1 MVGAETEEEWVV
13 VLRVPKPL
21 RMGCALQVAQTM
33 KMTRSGHGINAK
45 VVRRPM
51 SQKEAEKIARD
62 PNSGPD
68 FQVVFNPPLSICNK
82 LTKYVYLSGI
92 AALTKENL
100 ELLGITLIINA
111 TYEWPNVEPEG
122 VTCYRVPV
130 DDSEGDD
137 IGIYFDDVSDK
148 IEENAQNGG
157 KTLVHCMA
165 GASRSTTLVLAYLE
179 NAQNGGK
186 TLVHCMAGASR
197 STTLV
202 LAYLVKY
209 ERIALKNAFSS
220 VKKRRETA
228 RPNVGFWD
236 QLIKYEI
243 KIRGVASVKML
254 TKKVDG
260 FDIIYP
266 DFYEKEFQALKDREI
281 NKQLNELKEKANNPD
296 KKSKSQKQYNSQTNS
311 YE

>member
-1 MVGAETEEEWVV
+1 MGCCTSSAKSN
-13 VLRVPKPL
+13 LKPL
-21 RMGCALQVAQTM
+21 RMGSPLQVAQTM
-33 KMTRSGHGINAK
+33 KMTKSGHGINAK

-68 FQVVFNPPLSICNK
+68 FQLVFNPPLSICHK

-100 ELLGITLIINA
+100 EHLGITLIINA

-122 VTCYRVPV
+122 ITCYRVPL

-137 IGIYFDDVSDK
+137 ISIYFDDVSDK

-157 KTLVHCMA
+157 KTLVH
-165 GASRSTTLVLAYLE
+165 L
-179 NAQNGGK
+179 
-186 TLVHCMAGASR
+186 HCMAGASR

-209 ERIALKNAFSS
+209 ERIALKNAFIS

-243 KIRGVASVKML
+243 KIRGVASVKMI

-266 DFYEKEFQALKDREI
+266 DFYEKEFQALRDREI
-281 NKQLNELKEKANNPD
+281 NKQLNELKEKLNNPNV
-296 KKSKSQKQYNSQTNS
+296 KSKYKGQTNA